1 VHEEKNQER
10 AHEANDSQGRT
21 RYVAS
26 FLQDFSVAH
35 AQLRNG
41 TREVSVSF
49 FVIFVDFF
57 FVFFVVQICKF
68 TVDG

>member
-1 VHEEKNQER
+1 MRHE
-10 AHEANDSQGRT
+10 AHEANESQGRT
-21 RYVAS
+21 RSVAS